1 MKEEEYVKTIRNLG
15 SAIIVLV
22 ISFSVFLQKGEADT
36 ETEQI
41 KLRTLP
47 ASSFLDAKNMAPGDE
62 VSSTLNLAT
71 DGSQGMN
78 VGMNTRLESGST
90 LFYEALQ
97 LTVSSEGQILY
108 KGPLSKFQNNK
119 LSGVNENGKNLLFTI
134 SFPLESGNELQNQTA
149 IVAFDFNG
157 EVPVVNQT
165 NNGLPNTA
173 TNAANYLMIG
183 FILLSAGWLALRS
196 QRTDNKITQG

>member
-1 MKEEEYVKTIRNLG
+1 MKTIRNLG

-47 ASSFLDAKNMAPGDE
+47 ASSFLDTKNMAPGDE

-71 DGSQGMN
+71 DGGQGMD
-78 VGMNTRLESGST
+78 VGMNARLESGSD
-90 LFYEALQ
+90 LFYHALQ
-97 LTVSSEGQILY
+97 LTVSLEGQILY
-108 KGPLSKFQNNK
+108 KGSLSQFQSTK
-119 LSGVNENGKNLLFTI
+119 LSGVNDDGKNLLFTI

-149 IVAFDFNG
+149 IVAFDFNS
-157 EVPVVNQT
+157 EASVVNQT
-165 NNGLPNTA
+165 SNRLPNTA

-183 FILLSAGWLALRS
+183 FILLSVGWLALRS